1 MLLSQ
6 SLQKYSKN
14 LKNEQLFYK
23 EIMSILC
30 VKAHTRTFSSL
41 NYI

>member
-14 LKNEQLFYK
+14 LMNEQQF
-23 EIMSILC
+23 
-30 VKAHTRTFSSL
+30 
-41 NYI
+41 